1 MDEYIILRSGYNQ
14 AINDVLEVLDKN
26 IYIDIEN
33 KNVLKDM
40 ILRRQ
45 KSYLNGQNEYEGS
58 LYKYHDAV
66 NKIGYIIFDDIYE
79 IKGVCIYIEDGTYK
93 ELDEK
98 ELLFIKKAF
107 SSIWSET
114 FKSKDLIN
122 LRYKEFLNKW
132 NKI

>member
-33 KNVLKDM
+33 KDVLKDM

-45 KSYLNGQNEYEGS
+45 KCYLNGQNEYEGS

-66 NKIGYIIFDDIYE
+66 NKILQNIFSAYVLYI
-79 IKGVCIYIEDGTYK
+79 
-93 ELDEK
+93 
-98 ELLFIKKAF
+98 LLLPDTNPSF
-107 SSIWSET
+107 SGIIQAPSWSVFSFYLKT
-114 FKSKDLIN
+114 LS
-122 LRYKEFLNKW
+122 
-132 NKI
+132 

>member
-33 KNVLKDM
+33 KDVLKDM

-45 KSYLNGQNEYEGS
+45 KCYLNGQNEYEGS
-58 LYKYHDAV
+58 LYKYHDTV

-114 FKSKDLIN
+114 FKNKDLIN
-122 LRYKEFLNKW
+122 LRYEEFLNKW